1 MVNMFDNLGK
11 SLSNLIKRLVTSV
24 SIDKAAVE
32 EILKDLKVTLL
43 QADVDISLTEELI
56 KNIRKKCLEEKIPA
70 GLTLREHVLK
80 TIYEELVRLLGE
92 KPAGLI
98 GKKKIMFVGLFGSG
112 KCIHK
117 DSFVPLA
124 NGEILKISELYDLY
138 KNKEKEEKVEDGYKI
153 ELKQNK
159 IEVFSFNPE
168 SLKIEKRE
176 VSTLWKLKPNKE
188 LIKISLDNGKMHEI
202 IVTPEHPFYVIENGG
217 IKEIEAEN
225 LKEGSRIAVPNYLPI
240 DNKKLV
246 DIRKEILNN
255 LSDDFVIFD
264 KKIKDKVKE
273 LLSEKYGS
281 LKKSYSV
288 IKPSFS
294 YSRFTY
300 MLKHGIIPLSV
311 LRKARPDLIYQIKN
325 LKIKYHLYRES
336 GKKYVKIPSFLDP
349 NLAEFLGY
357 LLSEGNVDEISIH
370 ITNTSNIL
378 IKRIKKLARL
388 LFGLEASVICD
399 KRRSNVK
406 RIDIPSKTLIK
417 FLEEIFKI
425 NSYKKSSNVTIP
437 KLILT
442 SPNKVLNRFLRAYFD
457 GEGSIEGRYIEI
469 PSASKEII
477 WQIGLVLL
485 RNRILSTYS
494 KKKVNG
500 KTYYRLF
507 IHGIHAENFG
517 KYISSNL
524 PDKKIHFKKAE
535 IIGRHQ
541 SPGKLEVIP
550 VGPLLSQVREAFGI
564 SIGEMQNFVNSY
576 GTIENSGNITRT
588 SLSNYLNGINII
600 TKERPN
606 WIGILKMARNTTNYQ
621 ELLGMYKNRGWLNAT
636 LNRLL
641 QLGWIKKFNKGFLLT
656 EKGKEMLEKIS
667 NFDLEDL
674 EFLYLL
680 SKADVSWIKVKKVT
694 KVKARSQY
702 VYDLTVN
709 DLHNFVANG
718 IIVHNTTS
726 IAKLARYFQKQ
737 GLRPALVALDYHRP
751 AAPEQLKQLGDQI
764 KVPVHI
770 QPNKN
775 PYDAAIE
782 GMKKFEKYDVIIFDT
797 AGRNALDKELA
808 DELKKLGEII
818 KPDEVILTIP
828 ADLGK
833 VAKKQSEEFNKLVGI
848 TGIFITKMD
857 GTAKAGG
864 ALAACS
870 ATKAKVKFIGTGEHI
885 EDFEVYDPE
894 RFVSRLLGL
903 GDLQTLLEKAKE
915 AEIKPEKVEKI
926 VEGKF
931 TLQDFMEQ
939 IEAMQK
945 MGPLGKIAQMIPGL
959 GMKLPEDLM
968 EKQEEKMKHYKHII
982 QSMTKEER
990 ENPEIINAS
999 RIKRIAKGSGRPE
1012 AEVRE
1017 LLQQYEQM
1025 KKLMKMLGG
1034 KAGLERGALGKMMKQ
1049 FGLKI

>member
-98 GKKKIMFVGLFGSG
+98 GKKKIMFVGLFG
-112 KCIHK
+112 
-117 DSFVPLA
+117 V
-124 NGEILKISELYDLY
+124 
-138 KNKEKEEKVEDGYKI
+138 
-153 ELKQNK
+153 
-159 IEVFSFNPE
+159 
-168 SLKIEKRE
+168 
-176 VSTLWKLKPNKE
+176 
-188 LIKISLDNGKMHEI
+188 
-202 IVTPEHPFYVIENGG
+202 
-217 IKEIEAEN
+217 
-225 LKEGSRIAVPNYLPI
+225 
-240 DNKKLV
+240 
-246 DIRKEILNN
+246 
-255 LSDDFVIFD
+255 
-264 KKIKDKVKE
+264 
-273 LLSEKYGS
+273 
-281 LKKSYSV
+281 
-288 IKPSFS
+288 
-294 YSRFTY
+294 
-300 MLKHGIIPLSV
+300 
-311 LRKARPDLIYQIKN
+311 
-325 LKIKYHLYRES
+325 
-336 GKKYVKIPSFLDP
+336 
-349 NLAEFLGY
+349 
-357 LLSEGNVDEISIH
+357 
-370 ITNTSNIL
+370 
-378 IKRIKKLARL
+378 
-388 LFGLEASVICD
+388 
-399 KRRSNVK
+399 
-406 RIDIPSKTLIK
+406 
-417 FLEEIFKI
+417 
-425 NSYKKSSNVTIP
+425 
-437 KLILT
+437 
-442 SPNKVLNRFLRAYFD
+442 
-457 GEGSIEGRYIEI
+457 
-469 PSASKEII
+469 
-477 WQIGLVLL
+477 
-485 RNRILSTYS
+485 
-494 KKKVNG
+494 G
-500 KTYYRLF
+500 KT
-507 IHGIHAENFG
+507 
-517 KYISSNL
+517 SS
-524 PDKKIHFKKAE
+524 
-535 IIGRHQ
+535 
-541 SPGKLEVIP
+541 
-550 VGPLLSQVREAFGI
+550 VG
-564 SIGEMQNFVNSY
+564 
-576 GTIENSGNITRT
+576 
-588 SLSNYLNGINII
+588 
-600 TKERPN
+600 
-606 WIGILKMARNTTNYQ
+606 
-621 ELLGMYKNRGWLNAT
+621 
-636 LNRLL
+636 
-641 QLGWIKKFNKGFLLT
+641 
-656 EKGKEMLEKIS
+656 
-667 NFDLEDL
+667 
-674 EFLYLL
+674 
-680 SKADVSWIKVKKVT
+680 
-694 KVKARSQY
+694 
-702 VYDLTVN
+702 
-709 DLHNFVANG
+709 
-718 IIVHNTTS
+718 
-726 IAKLARYFQKQ
+726 KLARYFQKQ
-737 GLRPALVALDYHRP
+737 GLRPALVVLDYHRP